1 MLIEFFLFVFQP
13 NDQGMIS
20 YFSVSSIHM
29 LICIYILAIICLLFC
44 YKINSIPVFKGQ
56 DGARAAHFTAAL
68 LAEGEDVHMAV
79 N

>member
-1 MLIEFFLFVFQP
+1 ML
-13 NDQGMIS
+13 S

-56 DGARAAHFTAAL
+56 DGARVVQFTAVL
-68 LAEGEDVHMAV
+68 LAEGEDVHMTV
-79 N
+79 DWKRWSDHMQQDF